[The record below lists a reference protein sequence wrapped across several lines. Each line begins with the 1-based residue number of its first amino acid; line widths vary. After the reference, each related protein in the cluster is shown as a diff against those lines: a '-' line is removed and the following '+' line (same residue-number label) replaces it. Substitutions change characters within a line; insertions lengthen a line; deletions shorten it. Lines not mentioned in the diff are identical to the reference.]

1 MLPAHPLR
9 VLDEL
14 RSGLRAAVASG
25 TGASAPVPAEQ
36 ADGFVPHVSIAH
48 ANGEADSAP
57 YAAAL
62 ASVTPKSVP
71 VTLGEAST
79 TSHWTRCRAVVAPE
93 S

>member
-1 MLPAHPLR
+1 M
-9 VLDEL
+9 